1 MVLLVEQK
9 TGLPLYYRL
18 YDGAVPDIS
27 TVRRTIAD
35 EVRLDIARKYIMVA
49 DKGYPSKNN
58 IDDAL
63 RNNVRFL
70 FNLKVQGGMHG

>member
-18 YDGAVPDIS
+18 YDGAVTDIS

-63 RNNVRFL
+63 RNNVRF
-70 FNLKVQGGMHG
+70 FI